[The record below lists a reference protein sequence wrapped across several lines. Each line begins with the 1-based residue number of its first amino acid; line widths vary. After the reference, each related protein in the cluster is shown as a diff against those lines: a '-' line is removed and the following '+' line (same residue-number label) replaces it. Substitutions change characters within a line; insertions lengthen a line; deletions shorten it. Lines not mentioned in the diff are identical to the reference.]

1 MAYKQHF
8 IEWFS
13 GKQIPSYWT
22 LTAIVGSATSGMNNE
37 VDGGMYLSATSSG
50 NSAYEFSF
58 NDKRQY
64 SPTGSVV
71 NTVMRI
77 NQTDTG
83 NYYAWIGSGYTSNVN
98 SAVVGRE
105 TGSTHFGLRTYD
117 SSSGG
122 FATTDIPLDTAWHHN
137 KIENRTTDTR
147 LSTDGV
153 LKLTK
158 TTNKPTATATMQPII
173 FAQAIYSPASSTKI
187 DCRYYEVYDT

>member
-13 GKQIPSYWT
+13 GKQLPSYWV
-22 LTAIVGSATSGMNNE
+22 LYSPVGSATYGMNDE
-37 VDGGMYLSATSSG
+37 VDGGMYLSATTSA
-50 NSAYEFSF
+50 NSAHNIHF

-83 NYYAWIGSGYTSNVN
+83 NYYSWIGLSYTSNVN
-98 SAVVGRE
+98 TSQVGRE

-122 FATTDIPLDTAWHHN
+122 FATTDIPLDALWHHN
-137 KIENRTTDTR
+137 KIENRTADTQ
-147 LSTDGV
+147 LSIDSV
-153 LKLTK
+153 LKVTK
-158 TTNKPTATATMQPII
+158 TTNKSTANMQPEI
-173 FAQAIYSPASSTKI
+173 FAQAIYNPASNTKT
-187 DCRYYEVYDT
+187 DCRYYEAYNT

>member
-22 LTAIVGSATSGMNNE
+22 LTAIIGSATYGMNDE

-83 NYYAWIGSGYTSNVN
+83 NYYAWIGLGYTSNVN
-98 SAVVGRE
+98 SAVVGRS

-117 SSSGG
+117 STGYGG
-122 FATTDIPLDTAWHHN
+122 WAYSDIPLDTVWHHN
-137 KIENRTTDTR
+137 KMENTTADTQ
-147 LSTDGV
+147 LSIDGV
-153 LKLTK
+153 LKVTK
-158 TTNKPTATATMQPII
+158 TTNKPSAKMQPEI
-173 FAQAIYSPASSTKI
+173 FAQAISNPSSATKI
-187 DCRYYEVYDT
+187 DCRYYEVYNT